1 MKDILIQRLSTYVQM
16 DTQSD
21 ENSET
26 CPLSLLRYWKASR
39 LSRNVS

>member
-26 CPLSLLRYWKASR
+26 CPPHPA
-39 LSRNVS
+39 N